1 MHPVRYAW
9 RQLRRTPG
17 FTVAAVTTLALGIAA
32 NTAFFSIVNAL
43 VLKPLPGVDLTGLS
57 VVMKGGWPLTLEEF
71 RAVEATP
78 PAGAGIVAASA
89 SGWPAILSSWGEV
102 NESRIEQTTP
112 ELVTGDFAR
121 VLRLTA
127 RAGRWIGPEDDRSP
141 DGELVAVIS
150 DRIWREWYGART
162 DIVGRASVRLKVGI
176 GPGRARSFFTIVG
189 VAAADFRGLQGR
201 FDRRDVW
208 IPMTAAARLLLGEAD
223 PVKWMRQTRP
233 TTIVRPSI
241 GVTDG
246 TIEAALQAQ
255 LAPRAAGGPPPPA
268 VRMVPAASAKAGRHF
283 LGLGV
288 TILGLATLVLVA
300 ACANLANMLYARGV
314 GRSAEMAVRL
324 SLGGSRGHLIRLLFA
339 EVGIIAAI
347 AASAGLALAIAVT
360 RLFTNAFPYL
370 LAGRY
375 SQLALDLS
383 PDWRVFLFA
392 FAAGGMAAVIVGG
405 VTAWR
410 TVRAPLLQTLA
421 GSGAPT
427 GMTAR
432 GQRLRTLLVA
442 VQVVVAVV
450 LVMFAGLGFEELRTN
465 LDRAG
470 AWGRR
475 VHYDVGALST
485 AQLNL
490 EHHDYTRA
498 RARAFLAQRVVE
510 LKPAGSIEGVTLG
523 DSLPGADGGAGTM
536 LAAEGRQGQPSNTN
550 LVNASF
556 ARVTPGYLKTI
567 GLRLIRGRDFDASD
581 AEGAPLVAIVSERTA
596 DRLWPGQEA
605 LGQRMVFGVK
615 DWLTVVGVCADP
627 ISASGDAPL
636 RRSFFAV
643 VPYAQYYNKEMRV
656 IVRSRAPDGSLGV
669 VRSVIRQL
677 DPNVAVLD
685 AGWAENSMLAW
696 VRPQQAAMLLVM
708 SLGAIA
714 LGISMLGVYG
724 VIAYSVSMRT
734 REFGIRLALGSTR
747 RAVVKLVLDQAI
759 HVTLIGLLAGVFIV
773 SVASRVIQSRQF
785 DFMPNEI
792 ETWVVVPVLILV
804 AGIIAGA
811 VPAARASRVSPIVA
825 LKDQ

>member
-1 MHPVRYAW
+1 
-9 RQLRRTPG
+9 
-17 FTVAAVTTLALGIAA
+17 
-32 NTAFFSIVNAL
+32 
-43 VLKPLPGVDLTGLS
+43 
-57 VVMKGGWPLTLEEF
+57 
-71 RAVEATP
+71 
-78 PAGAGIVAASA
+78 
-89 SGWPAILSSWGEV
+89 
-102 NESRIEQTTP
+102 
-112 ELVTGDFAR
+112 
-121 VLRLTA
+121 
-127 RAGRWIGPEDDRSP
+127 
-141 DGELVAVIS
+141 
-150 DRIWREWYGART
+150 
-162 DIVGRASVRLKVGI
+162 LKVGI
-176 GPGRARSFFTIVG
+176 GLGRARNFTIVG

-208 IPMTAAARLLLGEAD
+208 IPMAAAARLLPGEAD
-223 PVKWMRQTRP
+223 PVKWMQQTRP
-233 TTIVRPSI
+233 TTIVRPAA
-241 GVTDG
+241 GVTTG
-246 TIEAALQAQ
+246 TIEGALQAR

-268 VRMVPAASAKAGRHF
+268 IRMMSAASAKAGWHF
-283 LGLGV
+283 MGLSV

-339 EVGIIAAI
+339 EVGIIAAV
-347 AASAGLALAIAVT
+347 AASVGLAVAIAVT

-375 SQLALDLS
+375 SQLSLDLS

-392 FAAGGMAAVIVGG
+392 FAAGALAAVVVGG

-410 TVRAPLLQTLA
+410 SVRAPLLQTLA
-421 GSGAPT
+421 GSGAPS

-432 GQRLRTLLVA
+432 GHRLRTVLVA
-442 VQVVVAVV
+442 VQVVVAVI
-450 LVMFAGLGFEELRTN
+450 LVMVAGLGFEELRTN

-475 VHYDVGALST
+475 VHYDVAALST

-490 EHHDYTRA
+490 EHHDYTRD
-498 RARAFLAQRVVE
+498 RARAFLTQLVE
-510 LKPAGSIEGVTLG
+510 ELRPIGSIEGVTLG

-536 LAAEGRQGQPSNTN
+536 LAAEGRNGQPSNTH
-550 LVNASF
+550 LLNASF
-556 ARVTPGYLKTI
+556 ARVSPGYLKTI
-567 GLRLIRGRDFDASD
+567 GLSLVRGRDFDATD
-581 AEGAPLVAIVSERTA
+581 AEGAPHVVIVSERTA
-596 DRLWPGQEA
+596 ERLWPGQEA
-605 LGQRMVFGVK
+605 IGQRVVFGVK

-627 ISASGDAPL
+627 VSASGDAPL
-636 RRSFFAV
+636 RRLFFAI

-656 IVRSRAPDGSLGV
+656 IVRSRAADGSLGS

-677 DPNVAVLD
+677 DPSVAVLD

-724 VIAYSVSMRT
+724 VIAYSVSTRT
-734 REFGIRLALGSTR
+734 REFGIRLALGSSR
-747 RAVVKLVLDQAI
+747 RGVVKLVLDQAI
-759 HVTLIGLLAGVFIV
+759 HVTLIGLLAGVFVV
-773 SVASRVIQSRQF
+773 SIASRVIQSRRF

-792 ETWVVVPVLILV
+792 ETWVVVPIIILV
-804 AGIIAGA
+804 AGMIAGA
-811 VPAARASRVSPIVA
+811 VPAARAARVSPSVA